1 MNLGEFRKLT
11 QSLPDDLVLDGVIN
25 IEELPAYWDGVA
37 TEVVLK
43 YDDDGEELGISKIIR
58 YTEGRKLVI
67 NTYSHQHD
75 LRLSFIP
82 KYYITPDGKVDKE
95 YTKSKIVEI
104 YDFSGL
110 NGYRKAI
117 ILNSLNEAFEKYY
130 SEYHSLQVNRA
141 LNRR

>member
-37 TEVVLK
+37 TEVIME
-43 YDDDGEELGISKIIR
+43 YDEDGEELGISKIIR

-75 LRLSFIP
+75 LTSFIS
-82 KYYITPDGKVDKE
+82 KYYYAPDGKVDKE
-95 YTKSKIVEI
+95 YTKTKIVEI

-110 NGYRKAI
+110 NGHRKAI
-117 ILNSLNEAFEKYY
+117 VLNSLNEAFEKGY
-130 SEYHSLQVNRA
+130 SVYHDFQVERA